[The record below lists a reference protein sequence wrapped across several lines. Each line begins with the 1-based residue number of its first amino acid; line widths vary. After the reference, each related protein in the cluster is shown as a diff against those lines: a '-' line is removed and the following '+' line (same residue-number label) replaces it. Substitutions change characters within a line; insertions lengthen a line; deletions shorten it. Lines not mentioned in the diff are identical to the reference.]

1 MTLSFSS
8 FVRLGVCGYYT
19 RSLECGNQAGK
30 CCFVRPTDEFT
41 VTATKCNIDSA
52 YLMSSTDSV
61 TDMSVTF
68 INQVS
73 VVKVTFCAKVI
84 LAWNNGERVEEVAT
98 LIFKMEGEA
107 TETGTETLETDT
119 PETALHVTPQEDEIV
134 MTTSVIRPKPQ
145 IDLSVQNTSPL
156 YFGQGIL
163 IEATS
168 PKEYQFQ
175 FVTAQT
181 QGTSDTHLMI
191 LTLSMVDPVLRG

>member
-1 MTLSFSS
+1 
-8 FVRLGVCGYYT
+8 
-19 RSLECGNQAGK
+19 
-30 CCFVRPTDEFT
+30 
-41 VTATKCNIDSA
+41 
-52 YLMSSTDSV
+52 MSSTDSV

-73 VVKVTFCAKVI
+73 VVKVTFCAKAI

-119 PETALHVTPQEDEIV
+119 PETALHVTPQEDEVV
-134 MTTSVIRPKPQ
+134 MTTSVIRPKLQ

>member
-1 MTLSFSS
+1 
-8 FVRLGVCGYYT
+8 
-19 RSLECGNQAGK
+19 
-30 CCFVRPTDEFT
+30 
-41 VTATKCNIDSA
+41 
-52 YLMSSTDSV
+52 
-61 TDMSVTF
+61 MSVTF

-119 PETALHVTPQEDEIV
+119 PETALHVTPQEDEVV